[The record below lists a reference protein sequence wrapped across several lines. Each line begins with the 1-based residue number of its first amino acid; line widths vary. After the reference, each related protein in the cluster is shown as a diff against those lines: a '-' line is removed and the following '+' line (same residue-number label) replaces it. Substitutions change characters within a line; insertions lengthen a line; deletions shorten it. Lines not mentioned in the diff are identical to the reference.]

1 MVDAT
6 LQTLGVIFA
15 IIAGT
20 CAGVLSIQFWRRV
33 RGSPFGAV
41 VALLSVTMC
50 GVIAYH
56 VVAFFFQPDSLLLDV
71 SRSVLQ
77 TGAALFVWLVI
88 ATHRRFERD
97 LEGR

>member
-6 LQTLGVIFA
+6 LQTLAVIFA

-20 CAGVLSIQFWRRV
+20 GAGVLSILFWRRV

-56 VVAFFFQPDSLLLDV
+56 VVVFFFRPDSLLLDV

-88 ATHRRFERD
+88 ATHRRIERD
-97 LEGR
+97 AEGR

>member
-6 LQTLGVIFA
+6 LEILGVIFA
-15 IIAGT
+15 LIAGT
-20 CAGVLSIQFWRRV
+20 CAGVLSILFWRRV
-33 RGSPFGAV
+33 RGSPFGAI

-56 VVAFFFQPDSLLLDV
+56 VVAFFFRPDSLLLEV

-77 TGAALFVWLVI
+77 TAAAVFLWLVV
-88 ATHRRFERD
+88 ATHQRLQRD
-97 LEGR
+97 VEGR

>member
-1 MVDAT
+1 MVEAT
-6 LQTLGVIFA
+6 LQTIGVIFA

-33 RGSPFGAV
+33 RGSPYGAV

>member
-1 MVDAT
+1 MVEAT
-6 LQTLGVIFA
+6 LQTIGVIFA

-33 RGSPFGAV
+33 RGSPYGAV

-71 SRSVLQ
+71 ARSVLQ

>member
-6 LQTLGVIFA
+6 LGMLGVLFA

-20 CAGVLSIQFWRRV
+20 GAGVLSVLFWRRV

-50 GVIAYH
+50 GIIAYH
-56 VVAFFFQPDSLLLDV
+56 VVAFFFQPQTLLLDV

-88 ATHRRFERD
+88 ATHQRIERD
-97 LEGR
+97 AEGR